1 MHLKDKILEDL
12 RSDPKVT
19 IYKTIKGKKASEIAK
34 KVFIKND
41 TTGAEEWI
49 SKWSEQE
56 RKNAVLVV
64 YVKQMRTK
72 EYIMFKFII
81 GESVLGQKM

>member
-41 TTGAEEWI
+41 PTGAEEWI

-56 RKNAVLVV
+56 QKDSVLII
-64 YVKQMRTK
+64 YIKQMRTK
-72 EYIMFKFII
+72 EYIMIKFII
-81 GESVLGQKM
+81 GESVLGQKI